1 MRGRLARRQT
11 VNLFYVGSNPTARAK
26 KGENMPRIRKKIEDY
41 LDYPDKS
48 HVQLESPSGW
58 CITKDHNECP
68 YQFRHGKCG
77 CKCHKETK

>member
-1 MRGRLARRQT
+1 
-11 VNLFYVGSNPTARAK
+11 
-26 KGENMPRIRKKIEDY
+26 MPRIRKKIEDY